1 MKFRLVRS
9 LMLVTAVLLTGYFSL
24 EHRAGDLEAARERLA
39 RLPDSAQAVA
49 AALAADSSAPGARAV
64 AFARDSAGARVTLV
78 TPGVPDTVVIR
89 VTHSGRARRDSAQ
102 R

>member
-9 LMLVTAVLLTGYFSL
+9 LILVTAVLLTGYFSL

-49 AALAADSSAPGARAV
+49 AALAPDSSPPGARAV
-64 AFARDSAGARVTLV
+64 PFPRASAAARVPLWR
-78 TPGVPDTVVIR
+78 PAFRAPAGIG
-89 VTHSGRARRDSAQ
+89 VTHSARPGPDSA
-102 R
+102 